1 MEQKCIQSKYKSTED
16 KRFGQTEVHIVSE
29 TLSSAHKLPFYFLEN
44 PSAVIL
50 SKNPRVLLLDE
61 KSEDSSID
69 TERKEEFLKAKDNYL
84 QEFVRVAD
92 PMDLDINYQVGLMHM
107 FKTQAWDIEIQKWDE
122 EKT

>member
-1 MEQKCIQSKYKSTED
+1 MKQKYIRSKYKSTED
-16 KRFGQTEVHIVSE
+16 KRFGQTEVHIVSKAL
-29 TLSSAHKLPFYFLEN
+29 TSTHKLPLYFLEN
-44 PSAVIL
+44 PSAVIV

-69 TERKEEFLKAKDNYL
+69 TERKEEFLKVKDNYL

-107 FKTQAWDIEIQKWDE
+107 FTAHA
-122 EKT
+122 

>member
-16 KRFGQTEVHIVSE
+16 KRFGQTEVHIVSKAL
-29 TLSSAHKLPFYFLEN
+29 TSTHKLSLYFLEN
-44 PSAVIL
+44 PSAVIV

-84 QEFVRVAD
+84 QEFVRAAD
-92 PMDLDINYQVGLMHM
+92 PMDLDITYEVGLVYML
-107 FKTQAWDIEIQKWDE
+107 TAYI
-122 EKT
+122 